1 MLTGLYPHEHGVT
14 ENDGRF
20 GGRAGLTRDDW
31 TFNRAFER
39 AGYSCAWFGKWHVNN
54 QLTARDFG
62 FAGFAPAG
70 YGYPY
75 GTPEY
80 RDYLARYGLEA
91 PIAQVTIPGESHLK
105 IGTRVSLLESGD
117 WFDDVS
123 GALTLE
129 GSVLAHESHFV
140 VDEARRWFAATSGP
154 KLVRVDPW
162 GPHPPYLLGGAYTEL
177 DALSSVRL
185 PENFHSDLS
194 HRPQHHRRYRDEW
207 RDALGMEPDMW
218 LRMRRA
224 ALAQALLIE
233 AAVDQW
239 VEQLDPERTVVVFTC
254 DHGDAVASNG
264 GVANKGS
271 LMVEAT
277 MSIPL
282 LMMGPGIRAHQSS
295 DALASNMDIV
305 PTLLAHVGVSH
316 DRSFHGKDLS
326 PVLRGEC
333 TQVRQ
338 GFMAQHFGLHEPISQ
353 RAWYE
358 ESWKLVMQPDG
369 QSELYNL
376 STDGQELSNLAGS
389 LEHRSR
395 LLTLRKNLENAMREV
410 NDTPSWP
417 SEHATTSLS

>member
-20 GGRAGLTRDDW
+20 GGRAGLTPDDW

-91 PIAQVTIPGESHLK
+91 PMAKVTIPGESHLK

-140 VDEARRWFAATSGP
+140 VDEARRWFAATSDP

-185 PENFHSDLS
+185 PGELS
-194 HRPQHHRRYRDEW
+194 QRP
-207 RDALGMEPDMW
+207 EPQTSAPST
-218 LRMRRA
+218 LQGRMARCAR
-224 ALAQALLIE
+224 
-233 AAVDQW
+233 
-239 VEQLDPERTVVVFTC
+239 
-254 DHGDAVASNG
+254 HGAGHVASY
-264 GVANKGS
+264 A
-271 LMVEAT
+271 A
-277 MSIPL
+277 
-282 LMMGPGIRAHQSS
+282 R
-295 DALASNMDIV
+295 
-305 PTLLAHVGVSH
+305 GVSPSVV
-316 DRSFHGKDLS
+316 DRSSGG
-326 PVLRGEC
+326 PVGR
-333 TQVRQ
+333 T
-338 GFMAQHFGLHEPISQ
+338 A
-353 RAWYE
+353 
-358 ESWKLVMQPDG
+358 
-369 QSELYNL
+369 
-376 STDGQELSNLAGS
+376 
-389 LEHRSR
+389 
-395 LLTLRKNLENAMREV
+395 
-410 NDTPSWP
+410 
-417 SEHATTSLS
+417 